1 MGEDGRDEGVMPGKK
16 PNPHHG
22 STFESFLAEEGCLED
37 ATAQAIKRVEAWRE
51 RKHTPKATD
60 ETP

>member
-1 MGEDGRDEGVMPGKK
+1 MPGKK

-22 STFESFLAEEGCLED
+22 STFESFLAEEGRFED